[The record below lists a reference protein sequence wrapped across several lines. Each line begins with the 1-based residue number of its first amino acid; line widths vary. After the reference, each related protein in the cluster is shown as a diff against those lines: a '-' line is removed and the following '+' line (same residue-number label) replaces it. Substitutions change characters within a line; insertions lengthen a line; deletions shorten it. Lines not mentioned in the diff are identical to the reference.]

1 MTLTY
6 TTKWIAKI
14 QILEPADLAIIWLH
28 EKHLLRAF
36 GHYVNVAALFQDGE
50 VDGGFSII

>member
-1 MTLTY
+1 MALTY
-6 TTKWIAKI
+6 TMKWIAKI

-36 GHYVNVAALFQDGE
+36 GHYVNVAALFQDGK